1 MTDTAARYQ
10 RIHKHQAVIVL
21 TERPGK
27 TWRGVI
33 LSPGETQSFIRFNE
47 DGSLR
52 EKKIANTR
60 LVPVRF
66 GPRVECAA

>member
-10 RIHKHQAVIVL
+10 RIHKHQAVLVL

-27 TWRGVI
+27 TWRGII
-33 LSPGETQSFIRFNE
+33 LSPGQSQSFIRYNE
-47 DGSLR
+47 EGTLK
-52 EKKIANTR
+52 EKKVANNR

-66 GPRVECAA
+66 RPEKECLA